1 MKRALLVL
9 LALAPLAV
17 AQEKVRARRLSD
29 VVSVREG
36 PAEIERVLY
45 YFNPTV
51 DLVQGDDLEQGSG
64 GHSELTLGGEGQLI
78 LFANAHVAMTKLAA
92 EGDVLTFYT
101 LTRVEA
107 KTGDRPLQLALPGNT
122 TCDLL
127 QAHVTVKLEYGRLLI
142 RNEASTPVR
151 VVSDL
156 RLERDPPADVP
167 TGELN
172 LARGE
177 EVRLVL
183 VGGESEQSGESVM
196 LWGGLPVRHTGD
208 IEVHPEGDQLRIHAP
223 PGDSL
228 DYRSALTVGGV
239 RTVPRPGLVVRNPRY
254 EEAPPAPPAAVPEPP
269 APAEPAT
276 PTEGEQPPPADEG
289 VPPDAP
295 AGDQPK

>member
-9 LALAPLAV
+9 LALAPLAL

-36 PAEIERVLY
+36 PAETERVLY

-51 DLVQGDDLEQGSG
+51 DLVQGDELEQGSG
-64 GHSELTLGGEGQLI
+64 GHSELTLEGEGLLI
-78 LFANAHVAMTKLAA
+78 VYASAHVALTKLAA
-92 EGDVLTFYT
+92 EGDVLTFFT

-107 KTGDRPLQLALPGNT
+107 QTGDRPLQLALPGDT

-127 QAHVTVKLEYGRLLI
+127 QAHVTVHLEVGRLRI
-142 RNEASTPVR
+142 RNESSTAVH
-151 VVSDL
+151 VHSDL
-156 RLERDPPADVP
+156 RLEREPPADVP
-167 TGELN
+167 AGDLS

-183 VGGESEQSGESVM
+183 VAGEVEDVGESVV

-208 IEVHPEGDQLRIHAP
+208 IDVQPEGDQLRIHAP

-228 DYRSALTVGGV
+228 DYRSALTVRGV

-254 EEAPPAPPAAVPEPP
+254 VEPPPAPVTPAPA
-269 APAEPAT
+269 APAEPAA
-276 PTEGEQPPPADEG
+276 GDQPPPADEG

>member
-1 MKRALLVL
+1 MKRVLLVL
-9 LALAPLAV
+9 LALAPLAA
-17 AQEKVRARRLSD
+17 AQEKVHARRLLD

-36 PAEIERVLY
+36 PSETERVLY

-64 GHSELTLGGEGQLI
+64 GQSELTLSGEGLLT
-78 LFANAHVAMTKLAA
+78 LFGNAHVGLTKLAA
-92 EGDVLTFYT
+92 EGSVLTFYT

-107 KTGDRPLQLALPGNT
+107 KTGDRLLQLVLPGNT

-156 RLERDPPADVP
+156 RLEREPPTDVP
-167 TGELN
+167 TDELN

-177 EVRLVL
+177 EARLVL
-183 VGGESEQSGESVM
+183 VGGEMEQSGETLM
-196 LWGGLPVRHTGD
+196 LWGGLAVRHTGD
-208 IEVHPEGDQLRIHAP
+208 IAVAPEGDQLRIHAP

-254 EEAPPAPPAAVPEPP
+254 EEPPPAPPAP
-269 APAEPAT
+269 AAAEPAAPVPPDT
-276 PTEGEQPPPADEG
+276 GEQPPPADEG